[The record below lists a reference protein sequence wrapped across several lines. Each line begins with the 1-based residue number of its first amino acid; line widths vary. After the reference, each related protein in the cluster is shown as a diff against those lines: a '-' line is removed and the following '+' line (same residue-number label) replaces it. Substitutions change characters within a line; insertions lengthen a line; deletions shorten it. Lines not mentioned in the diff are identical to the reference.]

1 MQAVKFM
8 SLRNVEKRNGCSW
21 YDKKINLINI
31 LILLI
36 ALKYSE
42 SSLLFGFFAI
52 VQH

>member
-1 MQAVKFM
+1 MLKREMGVPGMIKKF
-8 SLRNVEKRNGCSW
+8 
-21 YDKKINLINI
+21 NLINI